1 LFIDSFKSFPFKA
14 LQRLRG
20 KWVLGIILIVVV
32 VVILCAMWPNLATYA
47 LDSAIR
53 WGTPLLLATMG
64 EIYAERSGV
73 LNLGIEGM
81 MLGGALAGFAATLW
95 TGNLLVAVVLSAI
108 VGGLMSLIH
117 AFLSI
122 SMRANQIVSGLALT
136 IFGAGLTG
144 VLGMR
149 FVGVPLPEGL
159 TPISIPMLNAIPVIG
174 PLFNNNALV
183 YLSLALALLLWFVL
197 FKTRTGIS
205 IRAVGENPAAADA
218 LGVNIYKTRY
228 LCVFLGG
235 VLAGIGGA
243 FLPLGILFSWRENIT
258 AGLGWVAIALTIFAM
273 WSPSRAI
280 FASYLF
286 GAIYGLAYRLQP
298 YVASN
303 ILNMLPYILTIIILI
318 LGTMET
324 TRKRMGAPSA
334 LGVPYDRGEK

>member
-1 LFIDSFKSFPFKA
+1 MFIDSLRRLPLKL

-20 KWVLGIILIVVV
+20 KWGLGIILIVAA
-32 VVILCAMWPNLATYA
+32 VVILCTMWMNLATYA
-47 LDSAIR
+47 MDCAIR
-53 WGTPLLLATMG
+53 WGTPLLLATIG

-95 TGNLLVAVVLSAI
+95 TGSLLVAVVLGAV

-122 SMRANQIVSGLALT
+122 NMRANQIVSGLALT
-136 IFGAGLTG
+136 IFGIGLTG
-144 VLGMR
+144 VLGMGY
-149 FVGVPLPEGL
+149 VGVPLPQGL
-159 TPISIPMLNAIPVIG
+159 TPISVPVLSLIPVIG
-174 PLFNNNALV
+174 PLFSNNALV
-183 YLSLALALLLWFVL
+183 YLSLTLALLLWFVL
-197 FKTRTGIS
+197 FKTRAGIN

-218 LGVNIYKTRY
+218 LGVNIYRIRY

-235 VLAGIGGA
+235 VLAGTGGA

-258 AGLGWVAIALTIFAM
+258 AGLGWVAIALTIFAT

-303 ILNMLPYILTIIILI
+303 ILNMLPYFLTIIILI
-318 LGTMET
+318 LGTVET
-324 TRKRMGAPSA
+324 TRKKIGVPSA
-334 LGVPYDRGEK
+334 LGTPYVRGEK